1 MIKEKQPFI
10 PFAYKLLAGILI
22 LICVFMAAM
31 VLGAADITV
40 KDVWLALMS
49 NEKSEQ
55 TSVILNIRLPRE
67 VGASFVGAALAVSGA
82 IMQGMTRNPLADPGL
97 LGITAGANAAL
108 AITIVWMPSTN
119 YVGVMIGCLLGAA
132 VGAMMVF
139 GLGAAK
145 KGGFS
150 PFRLVLA
157 GAAVSA
163 FLYAI
168 AEGIGIYFKV
178 SKDVS
183 MWTAGGLAGLSWS
196 QLQVIVPFILIGI
209 LIALSLSRQLTI
221 LSLSDEVAVGLGQNT
236 PQIKIAL
243 FIVIILLAGAS
254 VALVGNM
261 VFVGLMVPH
270 MVRAVVG
277 TDYRFIIPM
286 SAIGGAA
293 FMLLA
298 DTLGRTMNAPYETP
312 VAAIIAILGLPFSCS
327 LYIKEARHS
336 YDTSRLNQK
345 TAIDIAYLVNTDHG
359 HDHHQHGAGRF
370 SPVLRQAHSHPSWTR
385 VF

>member
-209 LIALSLSRQLTI
+209 LIALFLSRQLTI

-270 MVRAVVG
+270 LVRAVVG
-277 TDYRFIIPM
+277 TDYRLIIPM

-312 VAAIIAILGLPFSCS
+312 VAAIIAILGLPFF
-327 LYIKEARHS
+327 LLIVHKGGKA
-336 YDTSRLNQK
+336 L
-345 TAIDIAYLVNTDHG
+345 L
-359 HDHHQHGAGRF
+359 
-370 SPVLRQAHSHPSWTR
+370 
-385 VF
+385 